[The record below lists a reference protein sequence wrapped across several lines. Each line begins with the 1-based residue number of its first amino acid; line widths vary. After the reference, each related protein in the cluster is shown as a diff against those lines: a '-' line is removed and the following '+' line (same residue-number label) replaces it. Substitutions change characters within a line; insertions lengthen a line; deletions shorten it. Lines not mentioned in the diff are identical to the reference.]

1 MDIQKQLYILLLIT
15 LFLLSAEYMGVNGL
29 SSMTKLP
36 WSGDIYKDEAGWAP
50 LMPVL
55 LYCILLPVM
64 FAVSLRGLMRM
75 IHENG
80 SIKKYLRSVNT
91 MVMAVCIYIIVLF
104 VWQSA
109 GAAATLAEHE
119 VQKENLKS
127 SLERDM
133 LLLEL
138 NEVCFL
144 AREKMLLPAS
154 FSGIGKKPAEYIG
167 KEPELLR
174 EILADAQFSVLDKI
188 SISALSDSSV
198 TLKVYSRG
206 EKFSF
211 EAQVFT
217 SNRQTIYEE
226 LPVSGEVK

>member
-109 GAAATLAEHE
+109 GAAETLAEHE
-119 VQKENLKS
+119 
-127 SLERDM
+127 
-133 LLLEL
+133 EL
-138 NEVCFL
+138 IR
-144 AREKMLLPAS
+144 A
-154 FSGIGKKPAEYIG
+154 
-167 KEPELLR
+167 
-174 EILADAQFSVLDKI
+174 
-188 SISALSDSSV
+188 
-198 TLKVYSRG
+198 
-206 EKFSF
+206 
-211 EAQVFT
+211 
-217 SNRQTIYEE
+217 
-226 LPVSGEVK
+226 